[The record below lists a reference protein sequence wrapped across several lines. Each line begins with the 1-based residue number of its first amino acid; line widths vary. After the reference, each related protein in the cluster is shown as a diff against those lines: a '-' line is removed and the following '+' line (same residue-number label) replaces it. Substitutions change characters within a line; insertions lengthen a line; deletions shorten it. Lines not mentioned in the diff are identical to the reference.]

1 MTMAFALC
9 PDGGL
14 PRLWRFVDDD
24 RTMTEGCIVSA
35 LYPEYNLLVVNRV
48 LFDQL
53 PELDRHRVL
62 RTQKAR
68 EYI

>member
-1 MTMAFALC
+1 MAFALC

-24 RTMTEGCIVSA
+24 RTMTEGCIVSV
-35 LYPEYNLLVVNRV
+35 LHKEENILIINRV

-53 PELDRHRVL
+53 SSINQHMVL
-62 RTQKAR
+62 RTQAAR
-68 EYI
+68 EYV